1 MTCLDIHITC
11 TDICSISPNPLS
23 NDMTW
28 NDWHEM
34 TWHVL
39 ELKDVTCLWYCIK
52 WHDTT
57 LHMGHMASYYVID
70 ITQTDLNDMK
80 HVCTWHHALIDLTW
94 DDMKWHDIMWHI
106 LGMAWYL
113 ACMWLVRFVIQ
124 ITYLTHLTLTCN
136 FLTYIFV
143 VTWCNICLSWNEMTC
158 T

>member
-1 MTCLDIHITC
+1 MTEK
-11 TDICSISPNPLS
+11 SGS
-23 NDMTW
+23 NDSSKTKSKRILETFVSHLNMKLMDMYMYPVLNMTW
-28 NDWHEM
+28 SYILYM
-34 TWHVL
+34 
-39 ELKDVTCLWYCIK
+39 
-52 WHDTT
+52 
-57 LHMGHMASYYVID
+57 HMGHMASYYVID

-136 FLTYIFV
+136 FLTYILV